1 MKKRLLSAA
10 LALAMVLTLL
20 PLSAF
25 AAVRTTGSTP
35 GTDCPAAGQT
45 VAYQRTD
52 DDTTGKRA
60 GTWYWQNPTTKD
72 YYAVTTG
79 FIVGTGDSGAW
90 YDGAIGGTA
99 YPNMPKTGN
108 FKLVGDTSMCMAS
121 MSGSVTVDTFGKTLS
136 LADGLDSGSNTV
148 TNLTVT
154 SSLTNASG
162 QPVKGTVST
171 QNGFVTGKNGF
182 NLTLTNV
189 ATGSGAAFTANSLGT
204 VKLNNASI
212 SAITMTGTPTATGG
226 TSSGGKVELTNKS
239 SVTTGPIT
247 ITHVNGTAKN
257 GTGASVSISGE
268 SSVTGGINVT
278 QTSGRDVV
286 SVTGSTSNVAGLIKV
301 DQVSGDNVVSVS
313 GGGKATDG
321 ITVTQD
327 SGNNTVSV
335 TGSGSYGKNI
345 SVTQKTGGS
354 ISVTSSATADE
365 LALSTTM
372 GTTTGTVPTVTV
384 DTSAQ
389 VKNVGAYGDG
399 VKVYVGSNAKVSQTV
414 QVFGRLATTLNGAD
428 PATLN
433 APSVDVNGGTV
444 GGKIKTQ
451 TAEALTKDYTVTV
464 RGGGTVVG
472 RITLPRA
479 QVSVDQSTVTGGVD
493 MISGTLTVKDKATL
507 GTVVL
512 GDTIG
517 TTYPG
522 ARAVMNV
529 TGFGNTI
536 GAISQ
541 AKNNS
546 NKIALTI
553 PGVTQD
559 GKNPKD
565 DDTNR
570 FAGVSVG
577 NWGNWDTVSSSVAGG
592 HFKVGLKGNGLLLL
606 PKYIAYQVE
615 EKNTGKYGE
624 YKYSYWADSEK
635 LMNVMATMTGTIY
648 EIISKGAIDAITG
661 SYANGSKAITLY
673 MYDPRTVGD
682 GYPATNPAL
691 PSNTA
696 KPLFGIWFPAPTAGS
711 INSFT
716 MPSVVGSN
724 KSITWYPLVMPIKED
739 STDPNAIVPTID
751 TTGTSITGG
760 HPVTPTAD
768 CAYVS
773 NDISYKVTKVLN
785 VQVSS
790 QVNPTVK
797 AKLVNGNIVLSG
809 LAQIYGMGNSA
820 VIPLELETDA
830 IEKVTVN
837 AVWNP
842 QTKALSFSDGNP
854 TLSAQT
860 GGALVIAADD
870 NSYLR
875 LVESNTKIGL
885 RAENLN
891 EYTLTVNI
899 EGNGDGTN
907 NTTKGGMVTTTNRIP
922 DSQVN
927 GKDLKDAL
935 AKALT
940 QPFGANGPVDF
951 SLSPTVQQEFG
962 AYIAK
967 LNQTTLN
974 SQLKK
979 VQQDKYKV
987 LHPNVTQTQL
997 NNLTQAQLDEAGYTS
1012 GNIDVVLYM
1021 NVDIS
1026 TFNRGASNYTMTAT
1040 MTPYARVEIH
1050 STRYNEDNEKFA
1062 PVVIVNGTSLGTLDS
1077 TNVGEIKVTMPDVSS
1092 VFAGLTKA
1100 ANYARQNSTYV
1111 AAVDANRTFSLLH
1124 TAANGAG
1131 FGTIILDDKMPL
1143 AEVQQQKAD
1152 GTWANYSTRKL
1163 YDTVQAAVDDARN
1176 GEKIVVNDT
1185 SSGIVEYPINV
1196 TGRARTFYID
1206 VTGNQKITRANN
1218 ASGVTITQPTG
1229 NSTTYTVQLTRD
1241 TEVKPAEKPISIVAV
1256 SVTGGSAS
1264 LSASRADEGD
1274 TITVTLVPT
1283 IGYTVGGIT
1292 VRTDTG
1298 ASVSYTATGTNTYRF
1313 VVPTGAKSITVT
1325 PSFTRGKTG
1334 ALVTVSSA
1342 AGGTATT
1349 SAGTNQVAAGS
1360 TVSVTTVPSSGYRT
1374 MGLSVTSNTGSAT
1387 ATRTGVNSYVFT
1399 VPAGATNVVVAPR
1412 FDVNNGTVFEDVW
1425 STEYF
1430 SSAVAWA
1437 VGRGVTNGTDTYHF
1451 SPHNNCTRADMV
1463 TFLYRAAGSPA
1474 VGNVANPFWDVQP
1487 GSYYYN
1493 AVLWAVSKGI
1503 TNGVSANQFGVNQL
1517 VTRAQ
1522 AVTFLHRYNGSPA
1535 PASGNRFYD
1544 VPARE
1549 YYANAVAW
1557 ATGKGVTNGTSTTL
1571 FSPNQAVT
1579 RAQAVAFL
1587 YRDFNNVR
1595 A

>member
-162 QPVKGTVST
+162 PPVKGTVST

-301 DQVSGDNVVSVS
+301 DQVSGDTVVSVS

-414 QVFGRLATTLNGAD
+414 QVFGRLAPTMNGAD

-1062 PVVIVNGTSLGTLDS
+1062 PVVIVNGTSLGTPDS

-1325 PSFTRGKTG
+1325 PSFTRTNTG
-1334 ALVTVSSA
+1334 VLVTVASTTY
-1342 AGGTATT
+1342 GTATT
-1349 SAGTNQVAAGS
+1349 TAGTNGKE
-1360 TVSVTTVPSSGYRT
+1360 PPRSGYRT
-1374 MGLSVTSNTGSAT
+1374 MGLYATSDTGVSAT
-1387 ATRTGVNSYVFT
+1387 AYRTGVNTFTFT
-1399 VPAGATNVVVAPR
+1399 VPSATSSVVVTPR

-1425 STEYF
+1425 STEYY
-1430 SSAVAWA
+1430 SAPVAWA
-1437 VGRGVTNGTDTYHF
+1437 VGRGITDGTDTYHF
-1451 SPHNNCTRADMV
+1451 SPGQSCNRVQMV
-1463 TFLYRAAGSPA
+1463 TFMWRAAGRPSTAGMADPFYDVSPSM
-1474 VGNVANPFWDVQP
+1474 GNDF
-1487 GSYYYN
+1487 YN
-1493 AVLWAVSKGI
+1493 AILWANAKGI
-1503 TNGVSANQFGVNQL
+1503 TNGDGSTTRFNPYKT
-1517 VTRAQ
+1517 VTRAE
-1522 AVTFLHRYNGSPA
+1522 AVTFLWRYEGKPA
-1535 PASGNRFYD
+1535 ASTNSGFYD

-1549 YYANAVAW
+1549 WYA
-1557 ATGKGVTNGTSTTL
+1557 
-1571 FSPNQAVT
+1571 QAVT
-1579 RAQAVAFL
+1579 WAVGKGITNGDGSTVRFNPNGACLRAQIVTFL
-1587 YRDFNNVR
+1587 YRDITGAR